1 MSSASNST
9 TTLVS
14 STAVSLRA
22 PLNGSTAVQPK
33 DFQSAFATLQSTYGF
48 ISTAPSPV
56 PKKSSPRSST
66 TSVTSSAV
74 DPPRA
79 PKATTKLKSAFA
91 DLQSTCGFSGAVP
104 SLLSQKREGGSFFS
118 KFRYQH
124 PRRPATHPTDDSF
137 IGLLFVMSR
146 SSPQRDY
153 FPLLLQFSNPP
164 RPKWKPKIQVSTSL

>member
-9 TTLVS
+9 TSLVS
-14 STAVSLRA
+14 STTVSSRA

-48 ISTAPSPV
+48 IGTAPSPV

-74 DPPRA
+74 DAPRA
-79 PKATTKLKSAFA
+79 PKATTKFESAFA
-91 DLQSTCGFSGAVP
+91 DLQSTYGFSWAVP

-118 KFRYQH
+118 KFR
-124 PRRPATHPTDDSF
+124 S
-137 IGLLFVMSR
+137 S
-146 SSPQRDY
+146 SSPSSLST
-153 FPLLLQFSNPP
+153 PKTKTKTNICAVP
-164 RPKWKPKIQVSTSL
+164 RPTQQMIAL